1 MVQDEAPDAL
11 SREAATPPTRWKSW
25 DSLFSHYR
33 VVGALMAT
41 FAIVSVVWS
50 AWVQDEGVRKWLVAV
65 WSVAPALWF
74 FLEFH
79 WARATKTDAAELNDI
94 KDSQELAGK
103 IWAGVVTALSVL
115 YLKG

>member
-1 MVQDEAPDAL
+1 MVQNEVPDTPN
-11 SREAATPPTRWKSW
+11 EEGATPPTRWESW
-25 DSLFSHYR
+25 DWLFSHYR

-50 AWVQDEGVRKWLVAV
+50 ACEHDQEVRKWLVAV

-79 WARATKTDAAELNDI
+79 WARATKIEAVELKDI
-94 KDSQELAGK
+94 RDSQELAGK
-103 IWAGVVTALSVL
+103 IWAGVVAALSVL

>member
-1 MVQDEAPDAL
+1 L
-11 SREAATPPTRWKSW
+11 TRWKSW
-25 DSLFSHYR
+25 DWLFSHYR
-33 VVGALMAT
+33 VVGAVLAT

-50 AWVQDEGVRKWLVAV
+50 ALTHEQEVRKWLVAS
-65 WSVAPALWF
+65 WSVVPSLWF

-79 WARATKTDAAELNDI
+79 WARATKDQAELKSL

-103 IWAGVVTALSVL
+103 IWAGVVAALSVL

>member
-1 MVQDEAPDAL
+1 M
-11 SREAATPPTRWKSW
+11 TRWKSW
-25 DSLFSHYR
+25 DWLFSHYR
-33 VVGALMAT
+33 VIGAILAT
-41 FAIVSVVWS
+41 LAIVSVVLS
-50 AWVQDEGVRKWLVAV
+50 ARVCEQEFRKWLVAF
-65 WSVAPALWF
+65 WSVVPALWF

-79 WARATKTDAAELNDI
+79 WARATKDAVELKNI